1 MANMASFRDLTIPY
15 LPGAEVGIIDLHA
28 RRVLREFF
36 KRTTVWRE
44 SVDFVTSP
52 GNSDYRITM
61 PTGQDVATILNVLR
75 DPENGDQKKPLGK
88 ATETVRAYPREPSR
102 PRAWHFA
109 LPQVV
114 SVWPVPDGVYNLTAE
129 LAITLPITFA
139 GEQEFPDDVFATYGE
154 DIAAGIIGYMMGMP
168 GKPWTQVQAGGGY
181 VNRYEN
187 CVKTLRAKLRDGG
200 SPNVSTARGPKIA

>member
-1 MANMASFRDLTIPY
+1 MANLASFRNLTIPY
-15 LPGAEVGIIDLHA
+15 LPGAEVGVIDLHA
-28 RRVLREFF
+28 RRCLREFF
-36 KRTTVWRE
+36 MRTTVWRQ
-44 SVDFVTSP
+44 SVDFTTSA

-61 PTGQDVATILNVLR
+61 PTGQDVASILNVLR
-75 DPENGDQKKPLGK
+75 DPETGGEKKPLGK
-88 ATETVRAYPREPSR
+88 TTEVQRTSPHPPAMPRGWYYS
-102 PRAWHFA
+102 

-129 LAITLPITFA
+129 LAITLPILYD
-139 GEQEFPDDVFATYGE
+139 GEDTFPDDVFATYGE

-187 CVKTLRAKLRDGG
+187 RIKTLRGKIRDGG